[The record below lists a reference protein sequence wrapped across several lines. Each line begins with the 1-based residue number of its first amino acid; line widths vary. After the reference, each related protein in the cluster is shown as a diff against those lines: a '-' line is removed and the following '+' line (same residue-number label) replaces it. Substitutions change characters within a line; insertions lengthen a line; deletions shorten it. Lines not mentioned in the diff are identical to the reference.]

1 MATSQTIWIV
11 LRTCATLIP
20 GGSSVPN
27 KPYYNI
33 SEVFPYGMPC
43 DMPEDSANYCY
54 TVISVPRVG
63 DQTEE
68 FWNVKIEESGCAN
81 ESLIVEGWGYDKAG
95 AGELLDKCVMEHVG
109 PIERPNNVNINKRS
123 LFDPNMVTYHS
134 EYMVSKEHSKGPE
147 DVWFWWDIVEVK
159 LEPVKMYDIINA
171 EYEKARVENMKE
183 RKRGR
188 WRWRGGAGAS

>member
-20 GGSSVPN
+20 GGSSVPT

-43 DMPEDSANYCY
+43 DMPEDNANS
-54 TVISVPRVG
+54 VISVPRVG

-81 ESLIVEGWGYDKAG
+81 ESLIVKGWGYDKAG

-109 PIERPNNVNINKRS
+109 PIERANNVNINKRS

-159 LEPVKMYDIINA
+159 LEPVKMYDITNA
-171 EYEKARVENMKE
+171 EYEKARVEDMKVRE
-183 RKRGR
+183 RERGR
-188 WRWRGGAGAS
+188 WRWRGGAGAC